1 MLSLQRNPCTDCK
14 STQQW
19 TTRGHPLYTRVIS
32 CGMWQWTERH
42 TDRLLL
48 TWNVIIYNVRYSLY
62 CISHYCTQCHLHS
75 RIFKQSIVGIEHVF
89 GKKEK
94 PFTSNS
100 TIIKTRL
107 RLKLNPQ
114 PTTSCNQILLKSHH
128 STRYIDVAYCY
139 RQSSMVCLSQSWA
152 LQKSMNQS
160 RCHLGCGFGW
170 A

>member
-1 MLSLQRNPCTDCK
+1 MLSQQRNPCTNCK

-19 TTRGHPLYTRVIS
+19 TTRGQSLYIRVCALVAG
-32 CGMWQWTERH
+32 CGNGQRH

-114 PTTSCNQILLKSHH
+114 PTTSCNQILFKSHR
-128 STRYIDVAYCY
+128 STRYIDAAYCY
-139 RQSSMVCLSQSWA
+139 RPVSYT
-152 LQKSMNQS
+152 
-160 RCHLGCGFGW
+160 HLTLPTILRV
-170 A
+170 